1 MSKKAHNPSLQQEYL
16 LIVSFKHTSN
26 LLPNKKPTTLSITQ
40 ISGHHNHPLCWIVIN
55 VKREKNQRNKKL
67 TNQTKKNPPQPK
79 LEGYTDQNKS
89 I

>member
-55 VKREKNQRNKKL
+55 VKR
-67 TNQTKKNPPQPK
+67 KKNPKKQKTNQP
-79 LEGYTDQNKS
+79 NKKKPTTTKTRRLH
-89 I
+89 